1 MMTHTT
7 TVEMIR
13 SVPGEVEAGAA
24 ITLSVRV
31 SCAAGCDLC
40 GAPIAV
46 LAGEESLIATAL
58 SSCDGA
64 ANVTEDLSL
73 KAPAEVGEHVWTV
86 VFRRHETES
95 VAHDES
101 CLPVAFKTVP
111 HASSMAVWDV
121 PSPILVGHAFTV
133 KVGVKCSARCSLAG
147 QAVDVRN
154 ESGRRMGQAT
164 LNETPWPGTTALYV
178 AEAALVAPA
187 TARMSSWTACFAE
200 TDLSLPHSE
209 ASAVFSFLTA
219 VLPDHK
225 LTIKVIDKHTH
236 APVEQV
242 DIRCGSYRASTNAQG
257 VATVQLPTGTYELN
271 AWKLGYDDA
280 TPMTLEVNADLL
292 IHVETAPTPEKDPD
306 DERVWM

>member
-1 MMTHTT
+1 
-7 TVEMIR
+7 
-13 SVPGEVEAGAA
+13 
-24 ITLSVRV
+24 
-31 SCAAGCDLC
+31 
-40 GAPIAV
+40 
-46 LAGEESLIATAL
+46 
-58 SSCDGA
+58 
-64 ANVTEDLSL
+64 
-73 KAPAEVGEHVWTV
+73 
-86 VFRRHETES
+86 
-95 VAHDES
+95 
-101 CLPVAFKTVP
+101 
-111 HASSMAVWDV
+111 
-121 PSPILVGHAFTV
+121 
-133 KVGVKCSARCSLAG
+133 
-147 QAVDVRN
+147 
-154 ESGRRMGQAT
+154 MGQAT

-257 VATVQLPTGTYELN
+257 VATLQLPTGTYELN

-280 TPMTLEVNADLL
+280 PRMTLEVNADLL

>member
-7 TVEMIR
+7 TVEVIR
-13 SVPGEVEAGAA
+13 SVPGEVEAGTE
-24 ITLSVRV
+24 ITLRVRV
-31 SCAAGCDLC
+31 SCAAGCDLR
-40 GAPIAV
+40 GAPITV
-46 LAGEESLIATAL
+46 LAGEEILIATGL

-64 ANVTEDLSL
+64 ANETEDLCL

-86 VFRRHETES
+86 VFRRYERES

-111 HASSMAVWDV
+111 HATSMAVWDV
-121 PSPILVGHAFTV
+121 PSPVLVGHPFTV
-133 KVGVKCSARCSLAG
+133 KVGVKCSATCTLAG
-147 QAVDVRN
+147 QTVDVRK

-178 AEAALVAPA
+178 ADVALAAPK
-187 TARMSSWTACFAE
+187 TAGMSSWTACFAE

-219 VLPDHK
+219 VLPDHT

-242 DIRCGSYRASTNAQG
+242 DIRCGSYRASTDLQG
-257 VATVQLPTGTYELN
+257 VATLQLPTGTYELN
-271 AWKLGYDDA
+271 WWKPGCDDA
-280 TPMTLEVNADLL
+280 PPMTLEVNADLL
-292 IHVETAPTPEKDPD
+292 IHVEIAPTPEKDPD
-306 DERVWM
+306 DQRVWM